1 MWKAVTDLPTNV
13 GRIVERPIDIKTY
26 DIDFAGI
33 VGNIVYVRWL
43 EDLRLAMMAE
53 VYPLERAVADDV
65 APVLL
70 ETRVSY
76 ERPLTLGDRVTG
88 RIWAIG
94 MTGVR
99 WRIGAEFRVGD
110 TVHARAEQTG
120 IFIRLST
127 RKPVPPPGILVE
139 RFAPAED
146 GRA

>member
-1 MWKAVTDLPTNV
+1 MAEPPIDPSRV
-13 GRIVERPIDIKTY
+13 VERPIEIKTY
-26 DIDFAGI
+26 DIDYAGI

-53 VYPLERAVADDV
+53 VYPLAQAVADDV

-70 ETRVSY
+70 ETKISY
-76 ERPLTLGDRVTG
+76 ERPLTLPDRVVG
-88 RIWAIG
+88 RIWAIA

-99 WRIGAEFRVGD
+99 WRIGAEFRVGE

-127 RKPVPPPGILVE
+127 RKPVPPPKILVE
-139 RFAPAED
+139 RFAPAP
-146 GRA
+146 GGSA

>member
-1 MWKAVTDLPTNV
+1 LAEPPTDP
-13 GRIVERPIDIKTY
+13 GRIVERAIEIKTY

-53 VYPLERAVADDV
+53 VYPLAQAVADDV

-70 ETRVSY
+70 ETRIVY
-76 ERPLTLGDRVTG
+76 ERSLRLQDQVVG

-94 MTGVR
+94 MTRAR
-99 WRIGAEFRVGD
+99 WRIGAEFRVGR

-120 IFIRLST
+120 LFIRLST
-127 RKPVPPPGILVE
+127 RKPVPPPKILIE
-139 RFAPAED
+139 HFAPERGGGA
-146 GRA
+146 

>member
-1 MWKAVTDLPTNV
+1 LAEPPTDPS
-13 GRIVERPIDIKTY
+13 RIVERAIEIKTY

-53 VYPLERAVADDV
+53 VYPLARAVADDV

-70 ETRVSY
+70 ETWIGY
-76 ERPLTLGDRVTG
+76 ERPLRLQDQVVG

-94 MTGVR
+94 MTGAR
-99 WRIGAEFRVGD
+99 WRIGAEFRVGR

-120 IFIRLST
+120 LFIRLST
-127 RKPVPPPGILVE
+127 RKPVPPPKILSE
-139 RFAPAED
+139 RFAP
-146 GRA
+146 GRGGAA

>member
-1 MWKAVTDLPTNV
+1 MPELPTNPS
-13 GRIVERPIDIKTY
+13 RIVERPIEIKTY
-26 DIDFAGI
+26 DIDYAGI

-53 VYPLERAVADDV
+53 VYPLADAVADDV

-70 ETRVSY
+70 ETRISY
-76 ERPLTLGDRVTG
+76 ERPLTLQDRMVG
-88 RIWAIG
+88 RIWAIA

-99 WRIGAEFRVGD
+99 WRVGAEFRVGG

-127 RKPVPPPGILVE
+127 RKPVPPPKILVE
-139 RFAPAED
+139 RFAPRGAE
-146 GRA
+146 

>member
-1 MWKAVTDLPTNV
+1 MPESPTDLN
-13 GRIVERPIDIKTY
+13 RIVERPIEIKTY

-53 VYPLERAVADDV
+53 VYPLAQAVADDV

-70 ETRVSY
+70 ETRITY
-76 ERPLTLGDRVTG
+76 ERPLTLQDRLMG
-88 RIWAIG
+88 RIWAVG
-94 MTGVR
+94 MTGAR

-110 TVHARAEQTG
+110 AVHARAQQTG

-127 RKPVPPPGILVE
+127 RKPVPPPKILID
-139 RFAPAED
+139 RFAPAP
-146 GRA
+146 GARA

>member
-1 MWKAVTDLPTNV
+1 MAEPPTDLSS
-13 GRIVERPIDIKTY
+13 IVERAIEIKTY

-53 VYPLERAVADDV
+53 VYPLAQAVADDV

-70 ETRVSY
+70 ETRISY
-76 ERPLTLGDRVTG
+76 ERPLTLRDRVIG
-88 RIWAIG
+88 RIWAID

-99 WRIGAEFRVGD
+99 WRIGAEFRAGD

-127 RKPVPPPGILVE
+127 RKPVPPPKVLVE
-139 RFAPAED
+139 RFAPAQ
-146 GRA
+146 GRRA